1 LREVRIHVPGPLH
14 GGATLALPAQ
24 AAQHVARVL
33 RLAPGDALTLFD
45 GRGGEFPATV
55 EAVSGGA
62 VRVATGAP
70 RGIERESPLRITL
83 LQALARG
90 EKMDWVVQKATELG
104 VARLLPVACE
114 RSVVQL
120 EGGRADKRL
129 AHWRGVV
136 VAACEQCGRN
146 QLPPVLPPAG
156 LDAACAAVAD
166 VPLRL
171 LLAPGAARTLAA
183 AARAAAA
190 PGQTWPGEV
199 ALLVGPEGGL
209 TETEAGLARRA
220 GFEAVA
226 LGPRVLRT
234 ETAALAALALLQ
246 GLAGD
251 LGDA

>member
-1 LREVRIHVPGPLH
+1 LREVRIHVPGPLPAD
-14 GGATLALPAQ
+14 ATLELPSQ

-45 GRGGEFPATV
+45 GLGGEWPATIR
-55 EAVSGGA
+55 AVSGSA
-62 VRVATGAP
+62 VRVATGA
-70 RGIERESPLRITL
+70 RRALERESPLRITL

-90 EKMDWVVQKATELG
+90 EKMDWVLQKATELG
-104 VARLLPVACE
+104 VARLQPVACE

-120 EGGRADKRL
+120 DGGRADKRL
-129 AHWRGVV
+129 AHWHGVV

-146 QLPPVLPPAG
+146 RVPEVLPPLR
-156 LDAACAAVAD
+156 LDAACAAVDA
-166 VPLRL
+166 PLRL
-171 LLAPGAARTLAA
+171 VLAPGAARPLGAA
-183 AARAAAA
+183 LRAATA
-190 PGQTWPGEV
+190 PAGVPRPPEV

-209 TETEAGLARRA
+209 AEAEVELARRA

-234 ETAALAALALLQ
+234 ETAAIAALALLQ

-251 LGDA
+251 LDGA